1 MITAADILRA
11 SILIVDDQDAN
22 ITLLEEMLV
31 GAGYVSVTSTKNA
44 RQVCELHHKNHYSLI
59 ILDLLMP
66 GLDGFQVMDG
76 LKAIETSGYLPV
88 LVQTAQPDHKLRAL
102 KAGAKDFVSKPFD
115 LSEVLL
121 RVHNLIEVRLL
132 QLETTRLYDQERKV
146 SEQLLLVFRS
156 GPIAVSIAT
165 VASGRII
172 DANEE
177 CCKFY
182 GYSRTELI
190 GNSTAGLNLWANPED
205 RAPLMERLLNE
216 GAVRGHECKRR
227 LKSGEMRDVLTSL
240 ELIEM
245 AAEREPVLISM
256 FIDITERKQ
265 AEAQLRETQKRLLML
280 SRQTGMAEI
289 ATNMLHDVNN
299 VLCSVNLASA
309 MLANSLR
316 NSKAASLSKVVRLL
330 HEHEG
335 DLGTFLTSDPRG
347 KALPAY
353 LANLAGELIR
363 EQAAALKDLDD
374 LQKNIEHIKHV
385 VTVQQSLAKAT
396 DSTEIVDL
404 GEVVEEA
411 LRMDGG
417 AFTHQGVEILR
428 EFVFVGPVAIVR
440 HKVLQILL
448 NLVGNARQS
457 CMESGGHHKQL
468 TVRVHNG
475 DGRIKIAVKD
485 NGSGIAP
492 ENLTRIFKRG
502 FTTKKDGHGFGLHS
516 SATAA
521 KEIGGSLSVHSAGA
535 GQGATFT
542 LEFPATS

>member
-1 MITAADILRA
+1 MITSSDILGA

-22 ITLLEEMLV
+22 ITLLEEMLI

-44 RQVCELHHKNHYSLI
+44 SQVCDLHRKNHYSLI

-66 GLDGFQVMDG
+66 GLDGFQVMEG

-102 KAGAKDFVSKPFD
+102 KTGAKDFVSKPFD
-115 LSEVLL
+115 LAEVLL

-165 VASGRII
+165 VAGGRII

-190 GNSTAGLNLWANPED
+190 GNSTAALNFWPNPED
-205 RAPLMERLLNE
+205 RAPVMERLLKE
-216 GAVRGHECKRR
+216 GVVRGYECKQR

-240 ELIEM
+240 ELIEL

-265 AEAQLRETQKRLLML
+265 AEAQLRETHKQLLSL
-280 SRQTGMAEI
+280 SHQAGMAEI

-299 VLCSVNLASA
+299 VLCSVNVASS
-309 MLANSLR
+309 MLAKSLR
-316 NSKAASLSKVVRLL
+316 NSKAASLSKVVKLL

-335 DLGTFLTSDPRG
+335 DLGAFLTSDPRG
-347 KALPAY
+347 KELPGY
-353 LANLAGELIR
+353 LATLAGELIR
-363 EQAAALKDLDD
+363 EQTAALKDLDD

-385 VTVQQSLAKAT
+385 VTVQQSLAKVP
-396 DSTEIVDL
+396 DSAEIVEIR
-404 GEVVEEA
+404 EVVEEA
-411 LRMDGG
+411 LRMDGA
-417 AFTHQGVEILR
+417 AFNHHGVEIVR
-428 EFVFVGPVAIVR
+428 EFVFVEPVAVVR

-448 NLVGNARQS
+448 NLVCNAKQA
-457 CMESGGHHKQL
+457 CIESGGGNKQL
-468 TVRVHNG
+468 TVRVYNG

-485 NGSGIAP
+485 NGNGIAP
-492 ENLTRIFKRG
+492 ENLSRIFKRG
-502 FTTKKDGHGFGLHS
+502 FTTKKHGHGFGLHS

-521 KEIGGSLSVHSAGA
+521 KEIGGSLSVHSEGV

-542 LEFPATS
+542 LELPVTS